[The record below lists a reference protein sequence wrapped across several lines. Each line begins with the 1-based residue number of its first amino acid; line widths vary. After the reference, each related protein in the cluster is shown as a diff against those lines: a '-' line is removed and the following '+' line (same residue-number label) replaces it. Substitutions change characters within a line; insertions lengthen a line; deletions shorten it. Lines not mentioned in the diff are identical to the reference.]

1 LPAHLTS
8 YWKRRALLVY
18 LSSVGNMTA
27 EQVKSAVE
35 RFWNAFSTKSDNVL
49 ADFYGHESSVF
60 GSSAVRAEPGRL
72 AAARRKREYFNPS
85 TSVKVI
91 LGPIEVL
98 PLGEAAAVAS
108 YTFQFHASK
117 VATATGAA
125 EEKFEHGRATQV
137 FAYDLDGHLRIMHE
151 HLSIAGR

>member
-1 LPAHLTS
+1 VPNITS
-8 YWKRRALLVY
+8 
-18 LSSVGNMTA
+18 
-27 EQVKSAVE
+27 EEVKSAVE
-35 RFWNAFSTKSDNVL
+35 RFWNAFASKAEGVL

-72 AAARRKREYFNPS
+72 AATRRKREYFNPS
-85 TSVKVI
+85 TTVKAA

-98 PLGEAAAVAS
+98 LLGETAAVAS
-108 YTFQFHASK
+108 YTFQFQASK
-117 VATATGAA
+117 VATATGAV

-137 FAYDLDGHLRIMHE
+137 FAYDLDGKLRIMHE